1 MKSLFLSLMSI
12 MAASAFATPEPVN
25 CRDII
30 SYKPIYSGPVQC
42 DDTYT
47 QETCKVINSRTI
59 DLITQTHTKTL
70 YSSATPT
77 TKSTMVL
84 RELITFQESYGAG
97 PGACTIPKTVTR
109 ELSCIADVP
118 FSHNEEV
125 KSTVC
130 DYKPVAGFSVSPRVS
145 SFVLTSTSSDYDG
158 SIVSYRWIVNGSV
171 ASSSASLTLPHVQSE
186 YINGRSYSRY
196 EVSLEVTDNHGY
208 KNTFSRSLLELNDEC
223 RTQSCRNR

>member
-25 CRDII
+25 CREII

-70 YSSATPT
+70 YSSAAPT

-109 ELSCIADVP
+109 ELSCIADVR

-130 DYKPVAGFSVSPRVS
+130 DYKPVAGFSAIERGNLLHDNCDNWK
-145 SFVLTSTSSDYDG
+145 VLVCEATGKKWSDFTDTEVRMVERTCKQLHKFNSHG
-158 SIVSYRWIVNGSV
+158 IG
-171 ASSSASLTLPHVQSE
+171 VQ
-186 YINGRSYSRY
+186 Y
-196 EVSLEVTDNHGY
+196 
-208 KNTFSRSLLELNDEC
+208 F
-223 RTQSCRNR
+223 